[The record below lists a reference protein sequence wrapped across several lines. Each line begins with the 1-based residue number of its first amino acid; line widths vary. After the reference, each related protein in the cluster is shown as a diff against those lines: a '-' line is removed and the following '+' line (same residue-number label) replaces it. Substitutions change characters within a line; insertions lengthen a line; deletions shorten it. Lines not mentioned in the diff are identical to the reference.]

1 MLFNL
6 LSGKS
11 KSVASA
17 AVLVGFFALLSRI
30 LGLVRDRILAGRFGA
45 GDELDVYYAAFRL
58 PDLVFN
64 LLIFGSI
71 SVAFIPVFLETY
83 RSDKQKGWETASRTL
98 NFLLF
103 SLIFISV
110 LLIFAAPI
118 LIDKFIAPGFDPS
131 KKAEVVTMSR
141 ILFLSPLFL
150 GLSSFFTALLQTFR
164 RFLIT
169 SLAPIMYNIGII
181 IGAIFFVDFFGIYGL
196 AWGVVLGAL
205 LNFLIQLPVIR
216 EFGFKFRPRFDFWVP
231 EVKKIFRL
239 MIPRTLGLATFQI
252 NSIIM
257 TAIIST
263 LKAGSLTIF
272 SFADNLQS
280 LPVGIIGV
288 AFSTAAFPALAGAAA
303 KKQLNVFKDR
313 FSATFRQ
320 IVFFMLPSAFL
331 FFLLRDQIVYLV
343 LRTGQFSRLDG
354 RLTAAILG
362 VFCFGV
368 LTQGLSPLIAK
379 SFYALQN
386 TKTPAVIG
394 AVSVVVNVVLAIL
407 FIYFFSFG
415 NLLSDF
421 FVNVFGLQSAGDFK
435 IIALPVAV
443 VVSSMFNT
451 ALLLKFLS
459 SRLGGFGYGEIASP
473 IYKMFIASAAMTAGV
488 YPLLYVLT
496 AVMGEETFLTAFIQS
511 FSAAVVGAAIY
522 FLVAK
527 LFRLREADAILRR
540 LKNIF

>member
-1 MLFNL
+1 MLLNL
-6 LSGKS
+6 LNGKS

-30 LGLVRDRILAGRFGA
+30 LGLLRDRILAGRFGA

-64 LLIFGSI
+64 LFIFGSI
-71 SVAFIPVFLETY
+71 SVAFIPIFLETY
-83 RSDKQKGWETASRTL
+83 RSDKQRGWETASRTL

-103 SLIFISV
+103 SLIFISA
-110 LLIFAAPI
+110 LLILAAPI

-131 KKAEVVTMSR
+131 KKAEVVAMSR

-150 GLSSFFTALLQTFR
+150 GLSSFLTALLQTFR

-181 IGAIFFVDFFGIYGL
+181 IGALFLVDFFGIYGL
-196 AWGVVLGAL
+196 AWGVVLGAF
-205 LNFLIQLPVIR
+205 LNFLIQLPAIR
-216 EFGFKFRPRFDFWVP
+216 EFGFKFRPRLDFWVP
-231 EVKKIFRL
+231 EVKKILRL

-252 NSIIM
+252 NSIVI

-288 AFSTAAFPALAGAAA
+288 AFSTAVFPALVGAAA

-320 IVFFMLPSAFL
+320 IVFFTLPSAFL

-394 AVSVVVNVVLAIL
+394 AVSVGVNVVLAVL
-407 FIYFFSFG
+407 FIYLFSFG

-421 FVNVFGLQSAGDFK
+421 LADVFGLRSAGDFR

-443 VVSSMFNT
+443 AVSSLFNT
-451 ALLLKFLS
+451 SLLLKFLS

-473 IYKMFIASAAMTAGV
+473 VYKMLIASAAMAAGV

-496 AVMGEETFLTAFIQS
+496 AVMGEETFLAAFIQG
-511 FSAAVVGAAIY
+511 FSAAVAGAAIY

>member
-1 MLFNL
+1 MFFNL
-6 LSGKS
+6 LNGKS

-30 LGLVRDRILAGRFGA
+30 LGLLRDRILAGRFGA

-71 SVAFIPVFLETY
+71 SVAFIPIFLETY
-83 RSDKQKGWETASRTL
+83 RSDKQRGWETASRTL

-103 SLIFISV
+103 SLIFISA
-110 LLIFAAPI
+110 LLILAAPI
-118 LIDKFIAPGFDPS
+118 LIDKFIAPGFSPS
-131 KKAEVVTMSR
+131 KKAEVVAMSR

-150 GLSSFFTALLQTFR
+150 GLSSFLTALLQTFR

-181 IGAIFFVDFFGIYGL
+181 VGALFLVDFFGIYGL
-196 AWGVVLGAL
+196 AWGVVLGAF
-205 LNFLIQLPVIR
+205 LNFLIQLPAIR
-216 EFGFKFRPRFDFWVP
+216 EFGFKFRPRLDFWVP
-231 EVKKIFRL
+231 EVKKILRL

-252 NSIIM
+252 NSIVI

-280 LPVGIIGV
+280 LPVGIVGV
-288 AFSTAAFPALAGAAA
+288 AFSTAVFPALAGAAA

-320 IVFFMLPSAFL
+320 IVFFLLPSAFL

-394 AVSVVVNVVLAIL
+394 AVSVGVNVVLAIL
-407 FIYFFSFG
+407 FIYLFSFG

-421 FVNVFGLQSAGDFK
+421 FADVFGLRSDGDFR

-443 VVSSMFNT
+443 AVSSLFNT
-451 ALLLKFLS
+451 SLLLKFLS
-459 SRLGGFGYGEIASP
+459 SRLDGFGYGEIATP
-473 IYKMFIASAAMTAGV
+473 VYKMLIASAAMAAGV

-496 AVMGEETFLTAFIQS
+496 AVMGEETFLAAFIQG
-511 FSAAVVGAAIY
+511 FSATVAGAAIY

>member
-1 MLFNL
+1 MLLNL
-6 LSGKS
+6 LNGKS
-11 KSVASA
+11 KSAASA
-17 AVLVGFFALLSRI
+17 AVLVGFFVLLSRI
-30 LGLVRDRILAGRFGA
+30 LGLLRDRILAGRFGA
-45 GDELDVYYAAFRL
+45 GDALDVYYAAFRL

-64 LLIFGSI
+64 LFIFGSI
-71 SVAFIPVFLETY
+71 SVAFIPIFLETY
-83 RSDKQKGWETASRTL
+83 RSDKQRGWETASRTL

-103 SLIFISV
+103 SLIFISA
-110 LLIFAAPI
+110 LLILAAPI

-131 KKAEVVTMSR
+131 KKAEVVAMSR
-141 ILFLSPLFL
+141 ILFLTP
-150 GLSSFFTALLQTFR
+150 LLQTFR

-181 IGAIFFVDFFGIYGL
+181 IGALFLVDFFGIYGL
-196 AWGVVLGAL
+196 AWGVVLGAF
-205 LNFLIQLPVIR
+205 LNFLIQLPAIR
-216 EFGFKFRPRFDFWVP
+216 EFGFKFRPRLDFWVP
-231 EVKKIFRL
+231 EVKKILRL

-252 NSIIM
+252 NSIVI

-288 AFSTAAFPALAGAAA
+288 AFSTAVFPALVGAAA

-320 IVFFMLPSAFL
+320 IVFFMLPLAFL

-368 LTQGLSPLIAK
+368 LSQGLSPLIAK

-394 AVSVVVNVVLAIL
+394 AVSVGVNVVLAVL
-407 FIYFFSFG
+407 FIYLFSFG

-421 FVNVFGLQSAGDFK
+421 LADVFGLRSAGDFR

-443 VVSSMFNT
+443 AVSSLFNT
-451 ALLLKFLS
+451 SLLLKFLS
-459 SRLGGFGYGEIASP
+459 SRFGGFGYGE
-473 IYKMFIASAAMTAGV
+473 
-488 YPLLYVLT
+488 
-496 AVMGEETFLTAFIQS
+496 
-511 FSAAVVGAAIY
+511 
-522 FLVAK
+522 
-527 LFRLREADAILRR
+527 
-540 LKNIF
+540 

>member
-1 MLFNL
+1 MLLNL
-6 LSGKS
+6 LNGKS

-71 SVAFIPVFLETY
+71 SVAFIPIFLETY
-83 RSDKQKGWETASRTL
+83 RSDKQRGWETASRTL

-103 SLIFISV
+103 SLIFISA
-110 LLIFAAPI
+110 LLILAAPI

-131 KKAEVVTMSR
+131 KKVEVVAMSR

-150 GLSSFFTALLQTFR
+150 GLSSFLTALLQTFR

-181 IGAIFFVDFFGIYGL
+181 VGALFLVDFFGIYGL
-196 AWGVVLGAL
+196 AWGVVLGAF
-205 LNFLIQLPVIR
+205 LNFLIQLPAIR
-216 EFGFKFRPRFDFWVP
+216 EFGFKFRPRLDFWVP
-231 EVKKIFRL
+231 EVKKILRL

-252 NSIIM
+252 NSIVI

-280 LPVGIIGV
+280 LPVGIVGV
-288 AFSTAAFPALAGAAA
+288 AFSTAVFPALAGAAA

-394 AVSVVVNVVLAIL
+394 AVSVAVNVILAFL
-407 FIYFFSFG
+407 FVYLFSFG
-415 NLLSDF
+415 NFFSDF
-421 FVNVFGLQSAGDFK
+421 FVNVFGLRSAGDFR

-443 VVSSMFNT
+443 AVSSLFNT
-451 ALLLKFLS
+451 SLLLKFLS

-473 IYKMFIASAAMTAGV
+473 VYKMLIASAAMAAGV

-496 AVMGEETFLTAFIQS
+496 AVMGEETFLAAFIQG
-511 FSAAVVGAAIY
+511 FSAAVAGAAIY